1 MFLNPANSC
10 YLLKMDS
17 YQLEGL
23 VRVHIFYCCYSL
35 VSNVV
40 NPETD
45 SIVPVVVGVVGVG
58 VGVVGVGGVVVV
70 DGLVLH
76 KDWSCYML
84 EVVVVVVVAVVGAFS
99 NFQRGKVAAKLNW
112 MMNWVDV
119 DSDSSNQCLTECV

>member
-1 MFLNPANSC
+1 
-10 YLLKMDS
+10 MDS
-17 YQLEGL
+17 CQLEGL

-45 SIVPVVVGVVGVG
+45 SIVPVVGVVGVVGL
-58 VGVVGVGGVVVV
+58 VGVVGDVVGVVVV
-70 DGLVLH
+70 DVPVLH

-84 EVVVVVVVAVVGAFS
+84 EVVVVAVVGAFS
-99 NFQRGKVAAKLNW
+99 NFQRGKAAAKLHW

-119 DSDSSNQCLTECV
+119 DSDSSNQCVNECV

>member
-17 YQLEGL
+17 CQLEGL

-40 NPETD
+40 NHCGVQL
-45 SIVPVVVGVVGVG
+45 IVVFGMVVLVL
-58 VGVVGVGGVVVV
+58 GVVVV
-70 DGLVLH
+70 VVVVVVDVLVLH

-119 DSDSSNQCLTECV
+119 DSDSSNE

>member
-45 SIVPVVVGVVGVG
+45 SIVPVVVGVVGV
-58 VGVVGVGGVVVV
+58 VVVV
-70 DGLVLH
+70 DVPVLH

-84 EVVVVVVVAVVGAFS
+84 EVVVVVAVVGAFS
-99 NFQRGKVAAKLNW
+99 NFQRGKAAAKLHW

-119 DSDSSNQCLTECV
+119 DSDSSNQCVNECV

>member
-1 MFLNPANSC
+1 
-10 YLLKMDS
+10 MDS

-45 SIVPVVVGVVGVG
+45 SIVPVVGVVGVVGDV
-58 VGVVGVGGVVVV
+58 VVVGTVVVV
-70 DGLVLH
+70 DVPVLH

-84 EVVVVVVVAVVGAFS
+84 EVVVVVVVVAVVGAFS
-99 NFQRGKVAAKLNW
+99 NFQRGKAAAKLHW

-119 DSDSSNQCLTECV
+119 DSDSSNQCVNECV